1 MDKDEL
7 NVWTVIYSTD
17 QPYKAEIVK
26 ALLTESEIT
35 FVEINKKDSPYGI
48 FGEIELHVHTKD
60 EIFSKL
66 IIEQNNL

>member
-1 MDKDEL
+1 MNKDEQ
-7 NVWTVIYSTD
+7 NSWTVIYSSD

-26 ALLTESEIT
+26 ALLTENEII
-35 FVEINKKDSPYGI
+35 FVEVNKKDTPYGI
-48 FGEIELHVHTKD
+48 FGEIELHVNTKD